1 MHILDLSIELVR
13 DILEQAVMEVGLTAA
28 VKLRLV
34 CQKGTLNKEIPV
46 AMLNARLLE
55 IEHRWLFFVPTLVS
69 KSISSQSLE
78 AESWDAALEPYIRKL
93 SHAAAWNMDTRSI
106 LHYIQPNTST
116 EQKYLG
122 HKSITNNVEAA
133 AAHLGDLEF
142 FTRLTSNPGDIDAS
156 ENMYFGNPLRKAIL
170 QGHYE
175 LTKFLLEHGVN
186 VNHGEWGK
194 GFSGTALQAAASTG
208 QRRFVDLILKFRN
221 LILMEG
227 AKNGRGD
234 VVKFSLEMGAG
245 VNEGEGRNCWQLPIT
260 EAARRGHAGIV
271 RMLLENG
278 AVVRVYG
285 RQSTI
290 AAATRGSGWES
301 VVRVLLEYMN
311 EEDVKRSVELN
322 ENCARWIGLVSSERG
337 TQAKA
342 GST

>member
-1 MHILDLSIELVR
+1 MNLPPE
-13 DILEQAVMEVGLTAA
+13 
-28 VKLRLV
+28 
-34 CQKGTLNKEIPV
+34 
-46 AMLNARLLE
+46 
-55 IEHRWLFFVPTLVS
+55 
-69 KSISSQSLE
+69 
-78 AESWDAALEPYIRKL
+78 
-93 SHAAAWNMDTRSI
+93 
-106 LHYIQPNTST
+106 
-116 EQKYLG
+116 
-122 HKSITNNVEAA
+122 
-133 AAHLGDLEF
+133 
-142 FTRLTSNPGDIDAS
+142 
-156 ENMYFGNPLRKAIL
+156 
-170 QGHYE
+170 
-175 LTKFLLEHGVN
+175 
-186 VNHGEWGK
+186 
-194 GFSGTALQAAASTG
+194 
-208 QRRFVDLILKFRN
+208 FRN

-290 AAATRGSGWES
+290 AATTRGSGWES